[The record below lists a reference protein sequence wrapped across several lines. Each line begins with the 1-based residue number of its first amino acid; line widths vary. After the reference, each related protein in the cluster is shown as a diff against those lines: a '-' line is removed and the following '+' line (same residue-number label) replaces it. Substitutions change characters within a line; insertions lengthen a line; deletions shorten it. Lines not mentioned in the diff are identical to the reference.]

1 MRYLLTRCSGPA
13 VLLALLF
20 GVSYA
25 APDSPGDNP
34 VKETPAEKIK
44 KQLDK
49 TLPTLEITDQPLK
62 LAIAQLK
69 EQTKINFVA
78 DQMVIAQMG
87 IDMEST
93 PVTVKLKDVKLKT
106 ALRTIFGQY
115 NLSYAIVG
123 ETVVITTDEM
133 AMYRQMRQR
142 VNVDYDQTKFASALK
157 QLSRET
163 ATNLIIDS
171 RAMKEAQNPISLQLE
186 DVPLE
191 TAVRL
196 MAETAGLKPV
206 RVGNV
211 LYVTSKANANELR
224 ADPDLAPVPTPR
236 QPGAEEVII
245 GGGVMARPA
254 IFGPVGV
261 PTTPAVPPPAPGG
274 APPAP
279 PGGADKGTEKPA
291 EKEKPPEKEKEKP

>member
-1 MRYLLTRCSGPA
+1 
-13 VLLALLF
+13 LLALLF

-25 APDSPGDNP
+25 APESGDNP

-49 TLPTLEITDQPLK
+49 TLMLDIVDQPLK

-87 IDMEST
+87 IDMDST

-142 VNVDYDQTKFASALK
+142 VNVDYDQTKFASALR

-171 RAMKEAQNPISLQLE
+171 RAAKEAQNPISLQLE

-224 ADPDLAPVPTPR
+224 ADPDLAPTPGPR
-236 QPGAEEVII
+236 QPGVAEEVIL

-254 IFGPVGV
+254 IFGPVGA
-261 PTTPAVPPPAPGG
+261 PAITATPPPAPPG
-274 APPAP
+274 APAPGGVPA
-279 PGGADKGTEKPA
+279 PGGADKGP
-291 EKEKPPEKEKEKP
+291 EKPPEKEKEKPAEKEKEK